1 MSEAS
6 SGSGSPQSST
16 GLSNRRSERDPVVTC
31 ACASPLKKKKKNTT
45 KGTCADFC
53 GFTFAKKI
61 K

>member
-31 ACASPLKKKKKNTT
+31 ACASPLKKKKKTLL
-45 KGTCADFC
+45 KEHALISVDLLLP
-53 GFTFAKKI
+53 KK
-61 K
+61 